1 MPDTDNKRAITDHR
15 DIRLL
20 GFSGFEASER
30 FLGSL
35 YNEIWVSNWKWEP
48 SKEKASAYQP
58 EEIKTEEDMRY
69 HPALRSHVTIISAHG
84 CVDTDTKQV
93 IGFCGEGRNKP
104 VLYTSSITNGA
115 IGATSLLLIDAC
127 HIPELGPDLKAKL
140 PSGSECLVVGLDGPS
155 FDGTEN
161 YQSTVGRDSVTII
174 GAVIRELCYDYAPP
188 FTAGMVD
195 KVIDVVN
202 AHSALSGRRKL
213 AVY

>member
-1 MPDTDNKRAITDHR
+1 MSDTDNKRDIADHR

-48 SKEKASAYQP
+48 SKEKAFAYQP
-58 EEIKTEEDMRY
+58 EEIRTEEDMRY
-69 HPALRSHVTIISAHG
+69 HLALRSCVTVISAHG
-84 CVDTDTKQV
+84 CVDTGTKQV
-93 IGFCGEGRNKP
+93 IGFCGEGRNQP
-104 VLYTSSITNGA
+104 ELYTSSITDGA

-127 HIPELGPDLKAKL
+127 YIPELGPDLKAKL
-140 PSGSECLVVGLDGPS
+140 PSDSKCLVAGLDGPS
-155 FDGTEN
+155 FDGSED
-161 YQSTVGRDSVTII
+161 YQSTMGRDSVTII

-188 FTAGMVD
+188 FTVEMVD
-195 KVIDVVN
+195 KVIRVVN
-202 AHSALSGRRKL
+202 ANSVLRGRPKL